1 MSSDRRPLSSVGAYR
16 QAGISPRNTGLLP
29 STMAQIDQW
38 RACPKFE
45 EAMLLGHLRSQ
56 KHNLPKPEL
65 WKLKRFQYIPGHG
78 VN

>member
-1 MSSDRRPLSSVGAYR
+1 MRSVCSCCVLTRG
-16 QAGISPRNTGLLP
+16 GISPRNTGLLP
-29 STMAQIDQW
+29 STMAHIDQW

-65 WKLKRFQYIPGHG
+65 WKIKRFQYIPGHG